1 MMSVENIDQVII
13 RLKKTT
19 SIKWACEKYLT
30 LELAS
35 ALILFGLAVAL
46 IHIFHDKSIKQADL
60 AAKYTD
66 ALDTNSASDILLN
79 ISKMNDSETIYETK
93 HGNFTVKGM
102 KEFIEKAKKEQ
113 ERDMMFSDG
122 FLALTAEL
130 GAIIGFVVVGV
141 LIEVIWRILVIRV
154 IWRLVLLNLY
164 DFCRRCVR

>member
-1 MMSVENIDQVII
+1 
-13 RLKKTT
+13 
-19 SIKWACEKYLT
+19 
-30 LELAS
+30 
-35 ALILFGLAVAL
+35 
-46 IHIFHDKSIKQADL
+46 
-60 AAKYTD
+60 
-66 ALDTNSASDILLN
+66 
-79 ISKMNDSETIYETK
+79 MNDSETIYETK

-113 ERDMMFSDG
+113 EKDMMFSDG
-122 FLALTAEL
+122 FLALAAEL